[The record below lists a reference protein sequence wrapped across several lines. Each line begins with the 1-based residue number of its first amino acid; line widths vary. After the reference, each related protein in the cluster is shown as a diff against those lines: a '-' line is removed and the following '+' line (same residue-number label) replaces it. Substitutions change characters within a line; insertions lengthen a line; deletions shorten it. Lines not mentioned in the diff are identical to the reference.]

1 MPRPLNGSPRHRRR
15 TTTSIACRRSV
26 PNDQPGTT
34 TTPSTVRW
42 RTVPP
47 AKARITSRRSPTRSP
62 ARSNMTRITTR
73 EGRSQDPP
81 EPRHVLRHHV
91 CRLLELEP
99 RERRWRDDVRGHVAL
114 LLARWLLLLV
124 ESSDEGP
131 SRGRPPRDA
140 GRGCWRRRVVPRFVD
155 LPLHARNGRLLH
167 RFGARLRNLVPRPR
181 PRPRG
186 VGDIRRDRRRSP
198 RGPRLT

>member
-15 TTTSIACRRSV
+15 TTTSIACHRSV
-26 PNDQPGTT
+26 PNDRPGTT
-34 TTPSTVRW
+34 TTPSTARW
-42 RTVPP
+42 RTAPP
-47 AKARITSRRSPTRSP
+47 ARAHITNHRSPTRSP

-124 ESSDEGP
+124 ESFPGSSIFPFTLGM
-131 SRGRPPRDA
+131 GA
-140 GRGCWRRRVVPRFVD
+140 FFTVLALVFGIWFLVPG
-155 LPLHARNGRLLH
+155 LGLAAWAI
-167 RFGARLRNLVPRPR
+167 FGATAEGR
-181 PRPRG
+181 RG
-186 VGDIRRDRRRSP
+186 GHV
-198 RGPRLT
+198 